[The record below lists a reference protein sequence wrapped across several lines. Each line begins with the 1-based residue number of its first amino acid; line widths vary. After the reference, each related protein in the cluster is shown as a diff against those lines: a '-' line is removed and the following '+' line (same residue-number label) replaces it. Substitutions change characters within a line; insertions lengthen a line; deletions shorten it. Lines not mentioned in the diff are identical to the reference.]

1 MTEVKM
7 LQATEFQLR
16 KLTTSCITSSR
27 DFGGSGSL
35 ADSLTEGWRGEEF
48 GLSAFLNRD
57 FRFKDCECEGLSPWV
72 DSSESLS
79 YTDKGIE
86 QIT

>member
-7 LQATEFQLR
+7 LQATELQLCT
-16 KLTTSCITSSR
+16 LTISCITSSR

-35 ADSLTEGWRGEEF
+35 AKSLTEGWCGEEF

-57 FRFKDCECEGLSPWV
+57 FLFKDCKCEGLSPWV

-79 YTDKGIE
+79 CTNKGIE
-86 QIT
+86 QRT

>member
-7 LQATEFQLR
+7 LQATELQLCT
-16 KLTTSCITSSR
+16 LTISCITSSR

-35 ADSLTEGWRGEEF
+35 AESLTEGWRGEEF

-57 FRFKDCECEGLSPWV
+57 FLFKDCECEGLSPWV

-79 YTDKGIE
+79 CTDKGIE